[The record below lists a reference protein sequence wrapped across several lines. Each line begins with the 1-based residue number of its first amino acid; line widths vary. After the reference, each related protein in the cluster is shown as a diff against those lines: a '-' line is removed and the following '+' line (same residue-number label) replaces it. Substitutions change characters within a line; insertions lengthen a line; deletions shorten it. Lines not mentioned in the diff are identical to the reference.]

1 MVAQPPGIYQHHSA
15 MAPEKKEDRIDLKN
29 LKQRELLIVV
39 ATNQRKL
46 EDQVDRLEQSVNS
59 LTLEVNTLKTKN
71 SMSSRIWGGI
81 MGIGTAILTI
91 VLERMLT

>member
-1 MVAQPPGIYQHHSA
+1 

-46 EDQVDRLEQSVNS
+46 EDQVDKLEQSVNS

-71 SMSSRIWGGI
+71 SMSGRIWGGI
-81 MGIGTAILTI
+81 MGVGTAILTI
-91 VLERMLT
+91 LLERILT